1 MKCAVQNV
9 LWVLVAMLAP
19 LAASSAQAALVN
31 ADFED
36 GDLTGWNPFGDT
48 IAVSTADPFAG
59 TYHADLSA
67 DDIGDNYAGMFQDQA
82 AGAGELWEATI
93 WARLVASP
101 GGSAIIR
108 LKLEFITTD
117 FGTVQIDDALLTTV
131 SGSYS
136 QLVASGVAPDTT
148 TAVRITPVVELNGA
162 IGTIQ
167 GYFDNA
173 TLTLI
178 PEPASL
184 TLLAPAAL
192 GLIRRKR

>member
-1 MKCAVQNV
+1 MKCAVQNM
-9 LWVLVAMLAP
+9 LWVLVAAMASTLAIP
-19 LAASSAQAALVN
+19 AQAALTN
-31 ADFED
+31 AGFET

-48 IAVSTADPFAG
+48 IAVSTDDPFAG

-67 DDIGDNYAGMFQDQA
+67 DDPGDNYAGMYQDQA
-82 AGAGELWEATI
+82 ASAGELWEATI

-108 LKLEFITTD
+108 LKLEFITGS
-117 FGTVQIDDALLTTV
+117 GTVQIDDALLTTV

-173 TLTLI
+173 SLTLI

-184 TLLAPAAL
+184 TLLAPAAFA
-192 GLIRRKR
+192 LIRRRR